1 MYFPGG
7 YLPGQ
12 DPFDE
17 RLAWV
22 TIRALEQAGAV
33 VLPVRYDDTVVDAD
47 EHRFKSGVRR
57 EIRGALQ
64 HYQPSR
70 VTLVGKSRD
79 THALALACTEAFD
92 LPDDTRV
99 IWVTP
104 TWKWDASWEAAC
116 ANPYPALHIVGLAD
130 HQYHRADRHQS
141 VPGVTVEIIG
151 ADHRLEVAGDVIR
164 TLEAW
169 RTMAEAVVQFAAR
182 R

>member
-22 TIRALEQAGAV
+22 TIRALEQAGAL
-33 VLPVRYDDTVVDAD
+33 VLPVRYEDSVAGSDQQ
-47 EHRFKSGVRR
+47 RFESGVRR
-57 EIRGALQ
+57 EIRGALL

-70 VTLVGKSRD
+70 LTLVGKSRG
-79 THALALACTEAFD
+79 THALALACVEDFG

-104 TWKWDASWEAAC
+104 VWKWDAAWHAAC
-116 ANPYPALHIVGLAD
+116 VNPYRALHIVGLAD
-130 HQYHRADRHQS
+130 HQYHLPDRHRS
-141 VPGVTVEIIG
+141 VAGVTVEIPE
-151 ADHRLEVAGDVIR
+151 ADH
-164 TLEAW
+164 
-169 RTMAEAVVQFAAR
+169 
-182 R
+182 